1 IMQTVIFVFGYH
13 IGLFK
18 NLDSINLIFVAF
30 IIYSI
35 QCFISSLF
43 LKKFK
48 YGPLENLLRKWTY
61 WSWKTT
67 SKAS

>member
-1 IMQTVIFVFGYH
+1 
-13 IGLFK
+13 
-18 NLDSINLIFVAF
+18 SINLIFVAF